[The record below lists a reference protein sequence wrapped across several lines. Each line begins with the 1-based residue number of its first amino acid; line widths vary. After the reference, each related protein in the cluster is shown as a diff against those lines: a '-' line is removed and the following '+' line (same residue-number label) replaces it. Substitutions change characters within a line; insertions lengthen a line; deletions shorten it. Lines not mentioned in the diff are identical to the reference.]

1 MTWRPSANILR
12 PVREPAGQGCY
23 PKSHPELVWPPSA
36 LNGGGDYSIDFD
48 ALLAPGEFI
57 SSFRVDAGAGAK
69 QAWTSLFGTIA
80 TAWLQWTVPGL
91 QTVTVCALT
100 SLGASLQ
107 VDAKICIGARPSLF
121 PASAPPAPGA
131 PLSVVTDNTMDAWLK
146 ALPTEPD
153 NDAGGW
159 FNNAGI
165 PTRIGDPA

>member
-1 MTWRPSANILR
+1 M
-12 PVREPAGQGCY
+12 
-23 PKSHPELVWPPSA
+23 
-36 LNGGGDYSIDFD
+36 
-48 ALLAPGEFI
+48 
-57 SSFRVDAGAGAK
+57 
-69 QAWTSLFGTIA
+69 
-80 TAWLQWTVPGL
+80 PGL

-107 VDAKICIGARPSLF
+107 VEAKICVSTRPSLF

-131 PLSVVTDNTMDAWLK
+131 QFPVVTDNTMDAWLK

-153 NDAGGW
+153 TGAGGW